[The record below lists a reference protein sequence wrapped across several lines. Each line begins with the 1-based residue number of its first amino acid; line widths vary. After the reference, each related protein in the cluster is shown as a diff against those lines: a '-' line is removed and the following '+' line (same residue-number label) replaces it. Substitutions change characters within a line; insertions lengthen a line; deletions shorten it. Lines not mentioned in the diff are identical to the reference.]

1 MAGRSFLSTTWVEAG
16 PIADDEGVYVH
27 LPKQNSAAAKAGLS
41 VGDVILAAADQEIK
55 SFGDLQSAVQKLEPG
70 EEIRLKVRRGSD
82 ELEEVDVVHP

>member
-16 PIADDEGVYVH
+16 PIADDKGVYVQ
-27 LPKQNSAAAKAGLS
+27 LPKQNSAAAKAGLRG
-41 VGDVILAAADQEIK
+41 GDVILAAAGKEIE
-55 SFGDLQSAVQKLEPG
+55 SFGDIQSAVKKCEPG